1 LPEHVREGDGDER
14 YKEEEYSTPYPQLRL
29 PARQIEILATIE
41 RLREL
46 SLHAVRAVPRKPVHV
61 NRWSG
66 AVNARPRLP
75 ERWLGGTDSFRPSS
89 EPVPYPAQVSGK
101 RDLGSAVAR
110 LLPARRRLLIPYA
123 GGSSLSTLDATVQET
138 EGGALVALV
147 GELDYVGAA
156 AVEAELER
164 VEQRSPPRLVI
175 DLRGVTFIDS
185 SGLRLLLEADVR
197 ARKAGRSLVLVRGSE
212 VVQRVFEISLLD
224 RRLAFVDDPG

>member
-1 LPEHVREGDGDER
+1 M
-14 YKEEEYSTPYPQLRL
+14 
-29 PARQIEILATIE
+29 
-41 RLREL
+41 
-46 SLHAVRAVPRKPVHV
+46 
-61 NRWSG
+61 
-66 AVNARPRLP
+66 
-75 ERWLGGTDSFRPSS
+75 
-89 EPVPYPAQVSGK
+89 
-101 RDLGSAVAR
+101 
-110 LLPARRRLLIPYA
+110 
-123 GGSSLSTLDATVQET
+123 STLDATVQET
-138 EGGALVALV
+138 EGGTLVALV

-185 SGLRLLLEADVR
+185 SGLRLLLETDVR